1 MTISL
6 IMNRVEKVKDVLID
20 SIKLK
25 SNQNMMSDKIEEAL
39 SNNESHQN
47 QKEE

>member
-1 MTISL
+1 MS
-6 IMNRVEKVKDVLID
+6 RGEKVKDVLID

-25 SNQNMMSDKIEEAL
+25 TNQNMISDKIEEAL
-39 SNNESHQN
+39 SNNDSHKN